1 MATLTYRKAGVDIDE
16 ADRFIRRI
24 KPMVRSTLRPEVLS
38 GIGGFSGLVR
48 PRLKGM
54 RRPVLVSSTDGVGTK
69 IMLADLLGKYDTV
82 GIDLVAMNV
91 DDVVVTG
98 AEPLFFLDY
107 IACGRVRTSL
117 LAEVVKGIVKGC
129 RTAGCALIGGE
140 TAELPG
146 LYAPG
151 RWDLAGFCVGIV
163 DEDKIIDGRGVR
175 PGDVLIGLASSG
187 LHSNGFS
194 LARKVF
200 RERELRGEIGRRLLR
215 PTRIYTPVLLRA
227 LRTLPVKAM
236 AHITG
241 GGFYDNIPRV
251 LPEGRGVRVE
261 RGSWPIPDI
270 FRVIQSRG
278 GVEDREMFRT
288 FNMGVGMAVVVDR
301 RAERAAVRLFERLGY
316 PAWPIGTVT
325 AGRREVVLE

>member
-1 MATLTYRKAGVDIDE
+1 MASLTYRKAGVDIDE

-24 KPMVRSTLRPEVLS
+24 KPLVRSTRRPEVLG

-48 PRLKGM
+48 PRLEGM
-54 RRPVLVSSTDGVGTK
+54 RNPVLVSSTDGVGTK
-69 IMLADLLGKYDTV
+69 IMLADLLRKYDTI
-82 GIDLVAMNV
+82 GIDLVAMNA

-107 IACGRVRTSL
+107 IACGRVRTPIL
-117 LAEVVKGIVKGC
+117 TEVMKGIVKGC

-151 RWDLAGFCVGIV
+151 QWDLAGFCVGVV
-163 DEDKIIDGRGVR
+163 DESRIIDGRRVR
-175 PGDVLIGLASSG
+175 PGDALIGLASSG

-200 RERELRGEIGRRLLR
+200 PERELKGETGRRLLR

-227 LRTLPVKAM
+227 LRTIPIKAM

-251 LPEGRGVRVE
+251 LPEGRGARIQ
-261 RGSWPIPDI
+261 RGSWPVLDI
-270 FRVIQSRG
+270 FRAIQRRG
-278 GVEDREMFRT
+278 SIGDREMFRT
-288 FNMGVGMAVVVDR
+288 FNMGVGMVVVVDGD
-301 RAERAAVRLFERLGY
+301 AAPAAVRLFESLRC
-316 PAWPIGTVT
+316 PAWRIGTIVS
-325 AGRREVVLE
+325 GRREVVLE

>member
-24 KPMVRSTLRPEVLS
+24 KPLVRSTLRPEVLG

-48 PRLKGM
+48 PRLKGLL
-54 RRPVLVSSTDGVGTK
+54 RPVLVSSTDGVGTK
-69 IMLADLLGKYDTV
+69 IMLADLLRKYDTI
-82 GIDLVAMNV
+82 GIDLVAMNA

-107 IACGRVRTSL
+107 IACGRVRTAL

-151 RWDLAGFCVGIV
+151 QWDLAGFCVGIV
-163 DEDKIIDGRGVR
+163 DEDKIIDGRRVR
-175 PGDVLIGLASSG
+175 PGDAVVGLASSG

-194 LARKVF
+194 LARKAF
-200 RERELRGEIGRRLLR
+200 GERELKGEIGRRLLR

-251 LPEGRGVRVE
+251 LPEGRGVRIE
-261 RGSWPIPDI
+261 RGSWPIPDL
-270 FRVIQSRG
+270 FRLIQSQG
-278 GVEDREMFRT
+278 GVADREMFRT

-301 RAERAAVRLFERLGY
+301 RAGAAAVRLFERLGC
-316 PAWPIGTVT
+316 PAWVIGTVV